1 MPFKKALENSAK
13 KSCDL
18 QKRNPKM
25 SVVKMQ
31 GSMVLYRLNVNDD
44 TQKADRL
51 AERKMEE

>member
-1 MPFKKALENSAK
+1 
-13 KSCDL
+13 
-18 QKRNPKM
+18 M

-51 AERKMEE
+51 AEGKMEE

>member
-1 MPFKKALENSAK
+1 
-13 KSCDL
+13 
-18 QKRNPKM
+18 M

-51 AERKMEE
+51 AEGKMEERNI